1 MLGENI
7 KILRQ
12 QKGYSQ
18 NTLAEQLNVVRQ
30 TISKW
35 EKGLSVPDAD
45 MLEKLANLFEVPVAT
60 LLGSSIQEEKENEG
74 YNEVAKQL
82 AILNEQMVK
91 QSRFRKRIIKTLFI
105 IFVLIPVSLIFL
117 TIISII
123 SFRAYVN
130 SSADTY
136 TARIVCSLDGED
148 YIYKVTYDDQY
159 HVLSTDGDALIAE
172 HVQVEQYDDV
182 NALIEQIADYVMM
195 QGGTYTVSQ
204 QVPLGE

>member
-1 MLGENI
+1 MLAENI
-7 KILRQ
+7 KTLRQ

-45 MLEKLANLFEVPVAT
+45 MLEKLANILEVPVAT

-105 IFVLIPVSLIFL
+105 IFVLIPISLILL

-136 TARIVCSLDGED
+136 TARIVCSIDGEE
-148 YIYKVTYDDQY
+148 YTYKITYDDQY
-159 HVLSTDGDALIAE
+159 RILSTTGDTMIDD
-172 HVQVEQYDDV
+172 HVQVEQQDDV
-182 NALIEQIADYVMM
+182 NTLIEQIKDYVMM
-195 QGGTYTVSQ
+195 QDGTCTFTKE
-204 QVPLGE
+204 VPLGE

>member
-7 KILRQ
+7 KTLRQ
-12 QKGYSQ
+12 QKCYSQ

-45 MLEKLANLFEVPVAT
+45 MLEKVANLFEVPVAT
-60 LLGSSIQEEKENEG
+60 LLGSSIKEEKEDEG

-82 AILNEQMVK
+82 AILNEQLVK
-91 QSRFRKRIIKTLFI
+91 QSRFRKKVIKTIFI

-117 TIISII
+117 TIISIV

-136 TARIVCSLDGED
+136 TARIVCSLDGEE
-148 YIYKVTYDDQY
+148 YIYKITYDDQY
-159 HVLSTDGDALIAE
+159 RILSTTGDTMIDD
-172 HVQVEQYDDV
+172 HVQVEQHDDA
-182 NALIEQIADYVMM
+182 NALIEQIKDYVMM
-195 QGGTYTVSQ
+195 QGGTCTFTKE
-204 QVPLGE
+204 VPLGE

>member
-1 MLGENI
+1 MLAENI
-7 KILRQ
+7 KTLRQ

-45 MLEKLANLFEVPVAT
+45 MLEKLANLLEVPVAT
-60 LLGSSIQEEKENEG
+60 LLGSSIKEEKENEG

-105 IFVLIPVSLIFL
+105 IFVLIPISLILL

-136 TARIVCSLDGED
+136 TARIVCSLNGEE
-148 YIYKVTYDDQY
+148 YTYKITYDDQY
-159 HVLSTDGDALIAE
+159 RILSTTGDTMIDD
-172 HVQVEQYDDV
+172 HVQVEQQDDA
-182 NALIEQIADYVMM
+182 NTLIEQIKDYVMM
-195 QGGTYTVSQ
+195 QGGTCTFTKE
-204 QVPLGE
+204 VPLGE

>member
-1 MLGENI
+1 MLAENI
-7 KILRQ
+7 KTLRQ

-45 MLEKLANLFEVPVAT
+45 MLEKLANLLEVPVAT
-60 LLGSSIQEEKENEG
+60 LLGSSIKEEKENEG

-130 SSADTY
+130 SSADIY
-136 TARIVCSLDGED
+136 TARIVCSLNGEE
-148 YIYKVTYDDQY
+148 YTYKITYDDQY
-159 HVLSTDGDALIAE
+159 RILSTTGDTMIDD
-172 HVQVEQYDDV
+172 HVQVEQQDDA
-182 NALIEQIADYVMM
+182 NTLIEQIKDYVMM
-195 QGGTYTVSQ
+195 QGGTCTFTKE
-204 QVPLGE
+204 VPLGE

>member
-45 MLEKLANLFEVPVAT
+45 MLEKLAIILEVPVAT
-60 LLGSSIQEEKENEG
+60 LLGSSIKEEKENEG

-136 TARIVCSLDGED
+136 TARIVCSLDGEE
-148 YIYKVTYDDQY
+148 YIYKITYDDQY
-159 HVLSTDGDALIAE
+159 RILSTTGDTMIDD
-172 HVQVEQYDDV
+172 HVQVEQHDDA
-182 NALIEQIADYVMM
+182 NALIEQIKDYVMM
-195 QGGTYTVSQ
+195 QDGTCTFTKE
-204 QVPLGE
+204 VPLGE

>member
-7 KILRQ
+7 KTLRQ
-12 QKGYSQ
+12 QNGYSQ

-60 LLGSSIQEEKENEG
+60 LLGSSIKEEKEDEG

-82 AILNEQMVK
+82 AILNEQLVK
-91 QSRFRKRIIKTLFI
+91 QSRFRKKVIKTIFI

-117 TIISII
+117 TIISVFA
-123 SFRAYVN
+123 FRAYVN

-136 TARIVCSLDGED
+136 TARIVCSLDGEE
-148 YIYKVTYDDQY
+148 YIYKITYDDQY
-159 HVLSTDGDALIAE
+159 HILSTNGDAEIE
-172 HVQVEQYDDV
+172 DNVREEQYDDV
-182 NALIEQIADYVMM
+182 DELIAGIQEYIMM
-195 QGGTYTVSQ
+195 QGGTCTFTKE
-204 QVPLGE
+204 VPLGE

>member
-7 KILRQ
+7 KTLRQ

-45 MLEKLANLFEVPVAT
+45 MLEKLANLFEVPVAI

-82 AILNEQMVK
+82 AILNEQIVK

-136 TARIVCSLDGED
+136 TARIVCSLDGEE
-148 YIYKVTYDDQY
+148 YIYKITYDDQY
-159 HVLSTDGDALIAE
+159 RILSTTGDTMIDD
-172 HVQVEQYDDV
+172 HVQVEQHDDA
-182 NALIEQIADYVMM
+182 NALIEQIKDYVMM
-195 QGGTYTVSQ
+195 QGGTCTFTKE
-204 QVPLGE
+204 VPQGE

>member
-7 KILRQ
+7 KTLRQ

-45 MLEKLANLFEVPVAT
+45 MLEKLANLFEVPVTT
-60 LLGSSIQEEKENEG
+60 LLGSSIQVEKENEG

-82 AILNEQMVK
+82 AILHEQLVK
-91 QSRFRKRIIKTLFI
+91 QSRFRKKVIKTIFI
-105 IFVLIPVSLIFL
+105 IFVLIPISLIFL
-117 TIISII
+117 TIISVF
-123 SFRAYVN
+123 SFRAYIN

-136 TARIVCSLDGED
+136 TARIVCSLDGEE
-148 YIYKVTYDDQY
+148 YIYKITYDDQY
-159 HVLSTDGDALIAE
+159 RILSTAGDTMIAD
-172 HVQVEQYDDV
+172 HVEVEQHDDV
-182 NALIEQIADYVMM
+182 NALIEQIADYVIM
-195 QGGTYTVSQ
+195 QGGTYTVSK

>member
-1 MLGENI
+1 MLAENI
-7 KILRQ
+7 KTLRQ

-60 LLGSSIQEEKENEG
+60 LLGSSIKEEKENEG

-105 IFVLIPVSLIFL
+105 IFVLIPISLILL

-136 TARIVCSLDGED
+136 TARIVCSLNGEE
-148 YIYKVTYDDQY
+148 YTYKITYDDQY
-159 HVLSTDGDALIAE
+159 RILSTTGDTMIDD
-172 HVQVEQYDDV
+172 HVQVEQQDDA
-182 NALIEQIADYVMM
+182 NTLIEQIKDYVMM
-195 QGGTYTVSQ
+195 QGGTCTFTKE
-204 QVPLGE
+204 VPLGE

>member
-1 MLGENI
+1 MLAENI
-7 KILRQ
+7 KTLRQ

-60 LLGSSIQEEKENEG
+60 LLGSSIKEEKENEG

-105 IFVLIPVSLIFL
+105 IFVLIPISLILL

-123 SFRAYVN
+123 
-130 SSADTY
+130 
-136 TARIVCSLDGED
+136 
-148 YIYKVTYDDQY
+148 
-159 HVLSTDGDALIAE
+159 
-172 HVQVEQYDDV
+172 
-182 NALIEQIADYVMM
+182 
-195 QGGTYTVSQ
+195 
-204 QVPLGE
+204 